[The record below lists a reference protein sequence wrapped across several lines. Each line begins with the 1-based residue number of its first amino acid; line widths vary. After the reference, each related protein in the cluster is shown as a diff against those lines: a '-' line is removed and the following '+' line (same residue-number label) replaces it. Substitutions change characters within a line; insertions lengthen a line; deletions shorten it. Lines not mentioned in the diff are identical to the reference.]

1 LHQLFLT
8 GKRGIR
14 QESRGEIILDTFEKK
29 LSKGDVLFRQG
40 DPPDQVYMVK
50 SGRIEIFV
58 NEGDNKKKLA
68 IVTEG
73 EFIGEM
79 AIIDGRPRSAS
90 ASAVEETTVIILD
103 RNSLMKQIEEDPMLG
118 ALITTLVRRLRDMD
132 RKMAR

>member
-1 LHQLFLT
+1 
-8 GKRGIR
+8 
-14 QESRGEIILDTFEKK
+14 
-29 LSKGDVLFRQG
+29 
-40 DPPDQVYMVK
+40 MVK

>member
-1 LHQLFLT
+1 
-8 GKRGIR
+8 
-14 QESRGEIILDTFEKK
+14 
-29 LSKGDVLFRQG
+29 
-40 DPPDQVYMVK
+40 MVK

-58 NEGDNKKKLA
+58 NEGDDKKKLA

-90 ASAVEETTVIILD
+90 AAATEDTTVIMLD

-132 RKMAR
+132 RKAAR

>member
-1 LHQLFLT
+1 
-8 GKRGIR
+8 
-14 QESRGEIILDTFEKK
+14 
-29 LSKGDVLFRQG
+29 
-40 DPPDQVYMVK
+40 MVK

-58 NEGDNKKKLA
+58 NEGDDKKKLA
-68 IVTEG
+68 VVTEG

-90 ASAVEETTVIILD
+90 AAAAEDTTVIMLD

-132 RKMAR
+132 RKAAR